1 MVKAIVSIMLAAAGI
16 VLTAENPVVAQKADY
31 PCRSTSGPFEFRGN
45 PDDWRGRGA
54 LPLFLNGEE
63 NRVIPDWR
71 GPDDVGATV
80 WMLHDDNFL
89 YLAGLVTD
97 GSFVKQ
103 EKGGQLYRGSGF
115 QCAFDPLDDTLLPG
129 YDGND
134 IELGF
139 GKLADG
145 RDVAHVW
152 VGGAA
157 GSSGELADARV
168 KVTELDKT
176 HQFYEVAIPWK
187 RLAPFAPATL
197 DRFGFDILYNANDGK
212 ERRGWLHWTPGIGE
226 EKLAFMFRNV
236 RLVPAGSGK
245 SEATISTDRA
255 QYSSGDP
262 AVIAVCLPTDAKGP
276 LAARLDIL
284 QDGKVIHSEEKRV
297 EAAPGGVELQ
307 FRYEIGRLRGHGLE
321 ARVSAAWGSE
331 KAELS
336 AEILNLSAEILKK
349 KSAELKVK
357 SAELR
362 KKLAEAAARGVPV
375 DYPRVAAAVCDITLK
390 HRDTDLA
397 APDRLSKFALLPKI
411 NRQFRYLEQSLDRA
425 GAELKA
431 LEEGGAVR
439 RPVPNPS
446 LDNLTVRDGA
456 FYSGE
461 TPVILIGPHGWWQVY
476 PDIDLIADAGFNLIG
491 GTLIAQDGTPAPG
504 KARTDY
510 ATTIRR
516 HIRKMRG
523 RNIAY
528 DFLPSPH
535 PIPAEWKKAFPE
547 MEEYTG
553 SGWINSSLYIPAT
566 RRMVEEMWAAMLPV
580 LKDEPNLVSLNLVN
594 EWSFSD
600 GLRGKLHP
608 EMKKRFSAAMRE
620 KYGSIDKLN
629 RKWKSS
635 YAGFDEIDPAALKRG
650 TLGGFYDWEC
660 FRYAEGLENVE
671 FFRDAAEKYAPGK
684 LRQIKTIAVTDLNPE
699 QYTPVGVE
707 RELRGERMDIAGSDC
722 AATIHLDYYRS
733 MVPGKPASDTEFHVS
748 AGVTPAEIAADCWSA
763 VLHGEGMRE
772 YFAWSNSYS
781 AEMLVAGAMLHI
793 PEALEALGRATLDIR
808 RLAPEIVRFS
818 QQIPLAEVG
827 ILYSPA
833 ALYCDKGYPPSLRQC
848 HSLLTNLDAPVRF
861 VSERQLEGG
870 KFDRLKLIVIPKA
883 ACLPAETVNA
893 LNRFVAQGG
902 KLAVLDGAA
911 ASDPYGDP
919 VPALGTWRKLDGEK
933 LDATLFD
940 RLLTDAGVSRPVRA
954 RGVEPG
960 RIELRSVRTAPDELL
975 FYVIN
980 YGLAFSFQ
988 PTADGVPL
996 NSAFELTGGT
1006 EVKFPLEL
1014 KNRQPL
1020 LFKVKQ

>member
-1 MVKAIVSIMLAAAGI
+1 MLAVASV
-16 VLTAENPVVAQKADY
+16 VLAAENPVVAQKADY
-31 PCRSTSGPFEFRGN
+31 PSRRTSGPFEFRGN

-71 GPDDVGATV
+71 GPDDVEVTV
-80 WMLHDDNFL
+80 WLLHDDHFL
-89 YLAGLVTD
+89 YLGGLVTD
-97 GSFVKQ
+97 GSFVRQ
-103 EKGGQLYRGSGF
+103 EKSGQLYRGSGF

-145 RDVAHVW
+145 RDVAHAW
-152 VGGAA
+152 VAGVA
-157 GSSGELADARV
+157 GSSGELSDVKV

-176 HQFYEVAIPWK
+176 HQFYEVAIPWT
-187 RLAPFAPATL
+187 RLAPFDPAAL
-197 DRFGFDILYNANDGK
+197 DHFGFNILYNANDGK
-212 ERRGWLHWTPGIGE
+212 ARRGWMHWTPGIGE

-245 SEATISTDRA
+245 SEPTISTDRV

-262 AVIAVCLPTDAKGP
+262 AVIAVCLPTEAKAP
-276 LAARLDIL
+276 LTARLDIL
-284 QDGKVIHSEEKRV
+284 QDGKVIHSEEQRF
-297 EAAPGGVELQ
+297 EAAPGGTELR

-321 ARVSAAWGSE
+321 ARVSAAWGDE

-336 AEILNLSAEILKK
+336 AEILNLSADALKK
-349 KSAELKVK
+349 ESAELKAN
-357 SAELR
+357 SAALR

-375 DYPRVAAAVCDITLK
+375 DYPLVAVAICDITLK
-390 HRDTDLA
+390 HRDADLA
-397 APDRLSKFALLPKI
+397 APERLSKFALLPKI
-411 NRQFRYLEQSLDRA
+411 NRQFRYLEQSLARA
-425 GAELKA
+425 EAEWKA
-431 LEEGGAVR
+431 LEEGRAVR

-491 GTLIAQDGTPAPG
+491 GTLIAEAGTPAPG
-504 KARTDY
+504 KARTDFS
-510 ATTIRR
+510 ATIRR
-516 HIRKMRG
+516 HIRKMRE
-523 RNIAY
+523 RNVAY

-535 PIPAEWKKAFPE
+535 PIPADWKKAFPE
-547 MEEYTG
+547 MEEYKG
-553 SGWINSSLYIPAT
+553 SGWIGSSLYVPAT

-600 GLRGKLHP
+600 GIHGKLHP
-608 EMKKRFSAAMRE
+608 EMKKRFLAAMRE
-620 KYGSIDKLN
+620 KYGSIDRLN
-629 RKWKSS
+629 LKWKSS
-635 YAGFDEIDPAALKRG
+635 YANFDEIDPAALKRG
-650 TLGGFYDWEC
+650 ALGGFYDWES
-660 FRYAEGLENVE
+660 FRYAEGLENVG
-671 FFRDAAEKYAPGK
+671 FLRDTATKYAPGK
-684 LRQIKTIAVTDLNPE
+684 LCQIKTIAVTDLNPE
-699 QYTPVGVE
+699 QFTPVGVE
-707 RELRGERMDIAGSDC
+707 RELRGELMDITGSDC
-722 AATIHLDYYRS
+722 AATVHLDYYRS

-748 AGVTPAEIAADCWSA
+748 SGITPAEIAADCWSA

-772 YFAWSNSYS
+772 YYSWANSYS

-793 PEALEALGRATLDIR
+793 PEALEALGRTTLDIR
-808 RLAPEIVRFS
+808 RLTPEIVRFP
-818 QQIPLAEVG
+818 QQIPLAETG

-861 VSERQLEGG
+861 ISERQLENG

-883 ACLPAETVNA
+883 TCLPTETVQA
-893 LNRFVAQGG
+893 LKRFAAQGG

-911 ASDPYGDP
+911 KSDPYGDP
-919 VPALGTWRKLDGEK
+919 VPALDIWRKLDGSK
-933 LDATLFD
+933 LDAALFD

-954 RGVEPG
+954 MGVEPG
-960 RIELRSVRTAPDELL
+960 RIELRSIQTAPDELL

-980 YGLAFSFQ
+980 YGPAFAFQ
-988 PTADGVPL
+988 PVADDVPL
-996 NSAFELTGGT
+996 KSAFELTGGA
-1006 EVKFPLEL
+1006 EVRFPLEL

-1020 LFKVKQ
+1020 MFKVKK